1 MHTFS
6 FSLYGNN
13 SRYTSGIE
21 RNEQF
26 LKNSGIDY
34 QVVLHTDVQRTVP
47 ARWQLVHHKV
57 KHPLDCHF
65 WRFTSVGLYPKVHV
79 RDIDSTISD
88 RELPELDR
96 SPIYCM
102 RDHYWHSPAGGAPFP
117 VQGGMWGATAESL
130 PYNFPK
136 LVNWWIANKSPFE
149 RYSDMWFL
157 NRYVYPYIRR
167 FGLEI
172 DGIGS
177 AWGGVPFLTPRVGDN
192 YVGAVSS

>member
-6 FSLYGNN
+6 FSLYGADP
-13 SRYTSGIE
+13 RYTSGIE
-21 RNEQF
+21 RNQQF

-34 QVVLHTDVQRTVP
+34 QVILHTDQATAIPHNWSIV
-47 ARWQLVHHKV
+47 LHKV

-65 WRFTSVGLYPKVHV
+65 WRFLSVGQHERVHV

-88 RELPELDR
+88 RELPELSRAD
-96 SPIYCM
+96 IYCM
-102 RDHYWHSPAGGAPFP
+102 RDHYWHAPVGGAPSP
-117 VQGGMWGATAESL
+117 VQGGMWGATGGIL
-130 PYNFPK
+130 PFNFPK
-136 LVNWWIANKSPFE
+136 LVQWWIDNKSPFE

-172 DGIGS
+172 DGVGS
-177 AWGGVPFLTPRVGDN
+177 AWGGVPFLTSRVGN
-192 YVGAVSS
+192 SYVGSY